1 MGVHPLAAAFA
12 SAADAYERA
21 RPSYAPEA
29 IDWLVARTGL
39 GADRGVVDLG
49 AGTGKL
55 TRALV
60 ATGARVVAVEPVHE
74 MRAKLVEAL
83 PDVEALEGTAEAMPV
98 AVGSA
103 DVVAV
108 GQAFH
113 WFRHE
118 EALPEIARVLKT
130 DAWLALLWNTRDAR
144 HPVQHGIEGL
154 LRAYH
159 APDTPLA
166 REFAWRDALQASPL
180 FAPFE
185 KHTVSNP
192 QFLTRDGLRDRI
204 ASASFVAAMPEAE
217 REALLGRVVALVEG
231 LAEPFPFPYVT
242 EVYLARRVPSNEG
255 S

>member
-1 MGVHPLAAAFA
+1 MDVHPLAAAFA

-21 RPSYAPEA
+21 RPTYAADALE
-29 IDWLVARTGL
+29 WLVARTGL
-39 GADRGVVDLG
+39 GPGHVVVDLA

-60 ATGARVVAVEPVHE
+60 TTGARVVAVEPVAE

-83 PDVEALEGTAEAMPV
+83 PGVEALAGTAEGMPI
-98 AVGSA
+98 AAASA

-118 EALPEIARVLKT
+118 EALPEIARVLKPGGQ
-130 DAWLALLWNTRDAR
+130 LALLWNMRDTR
-144 HPVQHGIEGL
+144 HPVQHGIEDL
-154 LRAYH
+154 LRASH
-159 APDTPLA
+159 GPDWPLA
-166 REFAWRDALQASPL
+166 REFAWRDALEASPL
-180 FAPFE
+180 FGPIE
-185 KHTVSNP
+185 KHEVANP

-204 ASASFVAAMPEAE
+204 ASTSFVAAMAEDE
-217 REALLGRVVALVEG
+217 REALLGRVAALVDG

-242 EVYLARRVPSNEG
+242 EVYLARHVPSNEG